1 MSDQEPFLSRW
12 SRRKREAGE
21 ADGGGDA
28 DGPAP
33 DPAEKPDAGEVA
45 AARGTEAPAATPGD
59 APGGALPPFDPA
71 SLPPLES
78 ISATT
83 DIRAFLAPGVPPEL
97 TRAALRRV
105 WTADPAI
112 RDFVGLAE
120 NSWDFNAAG
129 SITGFGTL
137 EMTDELRRRITEMVG
152 RSLKPEAPEGEQS
165 PEASSQDTVSSAE
178 PAPVPGEPTNEV
190 TKSPALTPVAMQE
203 DLPKNHSS
211 SCNSPTPTRDEQVIL
226 AVQNHPEKPD
236 YVRST
241 ASRRH
246 GRALPE

>member
-12 SRRKREAGE
+12 SRRKREVDGAGE
-21 ADGGGDA
+21 AGR
-28 DGPAP
+28 PAP
-33 DPAEKPDAGEVA
+33 DPAGKPDAGEVA
-45 AARGTEAPAATPGD
+45 AARDTEAPPATPCD
-59 APGGALPPFDPA
+59 APGGTLPPFDPA

-129 SITGFGTL
+129 SIAGFGKL
-137 EMTDELRRRITEMVG
+137 EMTDELRRRIAEMVG
-152 RSLKPEAPEGEQS
+152 RSLMPEAPDREPS
-165 PEASSQDTVSSAE
+165 PERSGHDTVSAAE
-178 PAPVPGEPTNEV
+178 PAPVPDEPRNEG
-190 TKSPALTPVAMQE
+190 TKSPALTPVAVQE
-203 DLPKNHSS
+203 DLPTNHSS
-211 SCNSPTPTRDEQVIL
+211 SCNSSTPTPDEQVFL
-226 AVQNHPEKPD
+226 AVQNHPRKPD

-241 ASRRH
+241 GSRRH

>member
-12 SRRKREAGE
+12 SRRKRAAGE
-21 ADGGGDA
+21 ADGAGDA
-28 DGPAP
+28 GGSAP
-33 DPAEKPDAGEVA
+33 DPAGKPDADRVA
-45 AARGTEAPAATPGD
+45 PAPGTEARAATPGD
-59 APGGALPPFDPA
+59 TPGGTLPPFDPA

-78 ISATT
+78 ICATT

-152 RSLKPEAPEGEQS
+152 RSLMPEAPDREPS
-165 PEASSQDTVSSAE
+165 PASPSHDTVSAAE
-178 PAPVPGEPTNEV
+178 PAPVPDEPTSEV
-190 TKSPALTPVAMQE
+190 TKSPALTSVAMQE
-203 DLPKNHSS
+203 DLPNNNSS
-211 SCNSPTPTRDEQVIL
+211 SSNSPSSTRDEQVFL

-236 YVRST
+236 DVRST
-241 ASRRH
+241 GSRRH

>member
-12 SRRKREAGE
+12 SRRKRSADA
-21 ADGGGDA
+21 ADGAGDA

-33 DPAEKPDAGEVA
+33 DPAGKPDVDGVVA
-45 AARGTEAPAATPGD
+45 ERGTEARGGPPGD
-59 APGGALPPFDPA
+59 ALGGAQPPFDLA

-105 WTADPAI
+105 WIADPAI

-129 SITGFGTL
+129 SVAGFGTL
-137 EMTDELRRRITEMVG
+137 EMTDELRSRITEMVG
-152 RSLKPEAPEGEQS
+152 RSLMPEAPDREPSRERSGH
-165 PEASSQDTVSSAE
+165 DTVSAAE
-178 PAPVPGEPTNEV
+178 PAPVPDEPTNEGA
-190 TKSPALTPVAMQE
+190 KSPAVTPVAMQE
-203 DLPKNHSS
+203 DLPTSHSS
-211 SCNSPTPTRDEQVIL
+211 SCNFSTPTPDEQVFL
-226 AVQNHPEKPD
+226 AVQNSPRKPD

-241 ASRRH
+241 GSRRH

>member
-12 SRRKREAGE
+12 SRRKRSAGE
-21 ADGGGDA
+21 ADGAGDA
-28 DGPAP
+28 GGPAP
-33 DPAEKPDAGEVA
+33 DPAGKPDAGEVV
-45 AARGTEAPAATPGD
+45 AARGTEARAATPGD
-59 APGGALPPFDPA
+59 ASGRTLPPFDPA

-78 ISATT
+78 ISAAT

-137 EMTDELRRRITEMVG
+137 EMTDELRRRITQMVG
-152 RSLKPEAPEGEQS
+152 RSLVPEAPDREPS
-165 PEASSQDTVSSAE
+165 PERSSHDTVSAAE
-178 PAPVPGEPTNEV
+178 PAPAPDEPTNEV
-190 TKSPALTPVAMQE
+190 TKSPALTPVAIQE
-203 DLPKNHSS
+203 DLPNSDSS
-211 SCNSPTPTRDEQVIL
+211 SCNTSTQTGDEQVFL
-226 AVQNHPEKPD
+226 AVQNNPGKPD
-236 YVRST
+236 DVRST
-241 ASRRH
+241 GSRRH